1 MRTIDQNSVSNVSFL
16 AALARNGRLLLRLA
30 SMVLDYWTVGT
41 RVRRSYRDRESKGDM
56 YWLDEQGSA

>member
-1 MRTIDQNSVSNVSFL
+1 MRTIDQNSVSNVRFL
-16 AALARNGRLLLRLA
+16 AAMARNGRLLLRLA
-30 SMVLDYWTVGT
+30 SMVLDCWTVGR